1 MWFFSLP
8 ILTARGAVAER
19 LLHTQSAEGRSRG
32 GCGRVSGAG
41 APGTRNAGRTQRHAA
56 AAIPAASAEG
66 AAHAQP
72 RAALGT
78 LLWRPALLRGAV
90 ECRVAGP
97 CRMLR
102 GSALPE
108 WRRCGLAP
116 RGKAARHA
124 LAECCGSRAHPVA
137 AAARA
142 ARQRPC
148 ATPPPQGKAC
158 NSVRHDTKP
167 RCEPPRTCYDCRYW
181 RRSARHAQRA
191 AGGGGRPQHAWRRR
205 GGGPACWRS
214 APACSSV
221 TNCAFRTAAG
231 FFMRLCAP
239 QRWAHACAGVD
250 AASKDLQRLEC
261 AAT

>member
-1 MWFFSLP
+1 
-8 ILTARGAVAER
+8 VAER

-181 RRSARHAQRA
+181 RRSSRHAQRA
-191 AGGGGRPQHAWRRR
+191 AGGGGEASTRVAAAVADRRAGVPPR
-205 GGGPACWRS
+205 RAAVSRIVRS
-214 APACSSV
+214 ARLRDDLCGSV
-221 TNCAFRTAAG
+221 RGTGGR
-231 FFMRLCAP
+231 MRAL
-239 QRWAHACAGVD
+239 
-250 AASKDLQRLEC
+250 L
-261 AAT
+261 